1 MMVDSANPDLTCSN
15 IFQGKES
22 FEQEETKKA
31 AKSQIKSENKN
42 KGKIDNPSLSAVRFI
57 ATHLLPHSVTKV
69 IWFKRH
75 FLVAFP
81 YSHLNF

>member
-42 KGKIDNPSLSAVRFI
+42 KGKIDNPSYCEIHCHTFTASF
-57 ATHLLPHSVTKV
+57 
-69 IWFKRH
+69 
-75 FLVAFP
+75 
-81 YSHLNF
+81 SH